1 MRSPVRSPVATP
13 TLTPSKQQSPEN
25 VDPEATPRDPAPDDS
40 SAVRAAHVEIDWS
53 LPKIEGDP
61 PCARGGH
68 SAVLADTQLLIFGGH
83 YFGGHGAFV
92 YLNDLHRLDLE
103 TSTWHAIP
111 FAERD
116 AVVPCARYDHRALLL
131 NGGTRMFVF
140 GGRSEGGAACRDMFF
155 LDLTT
160 VSWLQVQWTTD
171 SPAGRFGHGL
181 VALDDAVMWL
191 FGGWDGH
198 RSMNDVWTFDS
209 TAFMWQRPSCHGK
222 PPTPRHGHSMVPL
235 SSDLLMVYGGYTVKG
250 GGGGGGGDALAPLP
264 VYNKDIYLLDI
275 ETQTWSRPRL
285 TGEYPAATFGQ
296 SLCLHNELAFLVGG
310 WAGTERTPLY
320 MGDKQVR
327 TLVQM
332 LAREER
338 LGSGATS
345 SKEQRATRKRQTR
358 ELKTTSPTLRVLDV
372 TRMQWYRVVSHG
384 VAVSNRYGHSC
395 TIVGPHLFVFGGWD
409 GNRAL
414 NQLVVGEFSV
424 GATHTT

>member
-1 MRSPVRSPVATP
+1 MRSPASSPA
-13 TLTPSKQQSPEN
+13 QSPTSRGVSFSSTPNKQAPEEL
-25 VDPEATPRDPAPDDS
+25 DPEATPRAKSSDD
-40 SAVRAAHVEIDWS
+40 ADVRAGHVEIEWS
-53 LPKIEGDP
+53 LPKIEGDA
-61 PCARGGH
+61 PCPRGGH

-111 FAERD
+111 FPERD
-116 AVVPCARYDHRALLL
+116 AVVPRPRYDHRALLL

-140 GGRSEGGAACRDMFF
+140 GGRSEGGAVCRDMFF

-160 VSWLQVQWTTD
+160 VTWLQVQWTTE

-181 VALDDAVMWL
+181 AALDDAVMWL

-198 RSMNDVWTFDS
+198 RSMNDLWAFDS
-209 TAFMWQRPSCHGK
+209 TAFMWQRPTCHGK
-222 PPTPRHGHSMVPL
+222 APTPRHGHSMVPL

-250 GGGGGGGDALAPLP
+250 GDTMTLP
-264 VYNKDIYLLDI
+264 VYNKDIYLLDV
-275 ETQTWSRPRL
+275 ETRTWSRPRL
-285 TGEYPAATFGQ
+285 TGEYPVATFGQ

-327 TLVQM
+327 ALVQM

-338 LGSGATS
+338 LGSGSSTS
-345 SKEQRATRKRQTR
+345 SKEQRATRKRHTR

-372 TRMQWYRVVSHG
+372 TRMQWFRVVSHG
-384 VAVSNRYGHSC
+384 IAVSNRYGHSC

-414 NQLVVGEFSV
+414 NQLVVGEFTV
-424 GATHTT
+424 GATG